1 MSLVAATVVL
11 GLVVAVLVK
20 VKQVNIAAAA
30 VCAVFGVLLAV
41 SPVGPN
47 VYDALTVLGGWTT
60 SWVAAL

>member
-11 GLVVAVLVK
+11 GLVVVVLVK

-30 VCAVFGVLLAV
+30 VCSVFGVLLAV

-60 SWVAAL
+60 SWVGAL

>member
-47 VYDALTVLGGWTT
+47 VYGGLTVVGGWTT